1 MGGWV
6 LGWMGVW
13 VPRGRRGGGVWGSE
27 RGLCIAGFLEVG
39 VGCLHELPCEKKILK
54 IVNWWVLQGRWGWAA
69 GDGRS
74 FIYTGV
80 PDLIT
85 YWF

>member
-54 IVNWWVLQGRWGWAA
+54 IVNWCFRGGGVGRRGT
-69 GDGRS
+69 GGRLYIRA
-74 FIYTGV
+74 FRI
-80 PDLIT
+80 
-85 YWF
+85 